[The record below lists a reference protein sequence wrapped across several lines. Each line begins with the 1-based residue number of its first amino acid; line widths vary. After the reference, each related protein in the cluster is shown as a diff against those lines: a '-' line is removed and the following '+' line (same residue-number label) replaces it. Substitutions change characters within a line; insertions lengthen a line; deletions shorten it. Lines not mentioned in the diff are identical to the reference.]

1 MKIYKIAIAF
11 ILNFYYLLKRQ
22 EECDVYDMLQIIAF
36 GLLINA
42 IYGFMHNLNLIDL
55 GITIS
60 SAYGIMMLRKDIK
73 DKQC

>member
-1 MKIYKIAIAF
+1 
-11 ILNFYYLLKRQ
+11 
-22 EECDVYDMLQIIAF
+22 MLQIIAF

-73 DKQC
+73 DKKC